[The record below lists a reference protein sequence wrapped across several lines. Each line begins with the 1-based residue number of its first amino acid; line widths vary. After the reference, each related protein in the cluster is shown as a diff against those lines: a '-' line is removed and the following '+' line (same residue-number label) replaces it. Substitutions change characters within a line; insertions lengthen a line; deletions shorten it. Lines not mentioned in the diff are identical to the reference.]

1 MVRRWRCGELRH
13 ATRVKELA
21 SISRSGAC
29 VQAVSRNSTA
39 TLVITV
45 ITVITAVTFRIGI
58 SVCLRNHRT

>member
-45 ITVITAVTFRIGI
+45 ITAVTFRIGI